1 MAGQTFDFELRAD
14 DQVSGA
20 LKKIGD
26 QVKGLQPEL
35 TETENGLKLGGQ
47 ETQDELNDVN
57 AAFKTLGR
65 FAKDNVQFIGDMVPP
80 LRNFLGNAGKIGG
93 MAGKF
98 GLAGGAAY
106 VAGKG
111 IAALGGGMADAAH
124 DAYSLQIAA
133 ENAGMSVKDFS
144 QLSGAMRLLGS
155 DSESAQGSVEGLYK
169 TFNDALQGRNSAALA
184 IMNQINAPI
193 VRNDDGTANVLKTVE
208 QLAKVMPK
216 LSPQNQKTVADALGL
231 DANGLQLLREG
242 ARLKELLA
250 KSDQV
255 GLTVDPKINA
265 DLVTLNRNLT
275 EVSSSWDGLKNR
287 AKQKLAG
294 SLLSDG
300 SVGDGL
306 KGVAHVMQTPTD
318 PVAWNEA
325 LGNLR
330 GNEGDWMR
338 RARSDKKYFDTLQ
351 PDDQLNLLTGQMND
365 GLRNKLRVQYG
376 LSEQA
381 SLLAGDAQAITRQP
395 NSTANS
401 PPVSGNV
408 DPTAASV
415 RNNNPWNLNY
425 AGQAGAAPAGR
436 FARFASPE
444 MGVQA
449 ADRQLQLYATGKSAN
464 VDHPLRTLTEIIHKA
479 SPRSDGNDPEAM
491 IKRAASQLG
500 VRPDEE
506 LNLTDTRMR
515 SRVLSALFNQE
526 GNNPFDA
533 TQIEQIIGGR
543 NGPGPQPPEP
553 SPSLAVQPLPAK
565 AEPQAPVNVL
575 TTPATQPAPS
585 ANALTTPA
593 TQPAPSLM
601 PTPAPSLV
609 TPAAAPSL
617 VTPAADR
624 SSGSAQDI
632 ARAISEALKESG
644 MKLEVTFINPANG
657 QRQTMTATGGKV
669 TTAMPFPG

>member
-20 LKKIGD
+20 LKKISD
-26 QVKGLQPEL
+26 EVKGLQPEL
-35 TETENGLKLGGQ
+35 TETQNGLKLGGQ
-47 ETQDELNDVN
+47 ETQDGLGDIN

-80 LRNFLGNAGKIGG
+80 LRNFLGNAGKMGG
-93 MAGKF
+93 MVGKF

-193 VRNDDGTANVLKTVE
+193 VRNADGTANVLKTVE

-250 KSDQV
+250 KSDAV

-265 DLVTLNRNLT
+265 DLVSLNRNIT
-275 EVSSSWDGLKNR
+275 EVSASWDGLKNR
-287 AKQKLAG
+287 TKQKLAG

-300 SVGDGL
+300 SVSDGL
-306 KGVAHVMQTPTD
+306 KGVAHVMQNPTD
-318 PVAWNEA
+318 PIAWNEA
-325 LGNLR
+325 VGNLR
-330 GNEGDWMR
+330 GSDGDWLR
-338 RARSDKKYFDTLQ
+338 RGQKDKKFIGTLS
-351 PDDQLNLLTGQMND
+351 PDDQLNLITGQMND
-365 GLRNKLRVQYG
+365 SLRQKLRIQYG
-376 LSEQA
+376 LGDQA
-381 SLLAGDAQAITRQP
+381 SQLAGDMQTITRQP
-395 NSTANS
+395 NSAANS
-401 PPVSGNV
+401 PPVSGSV
-408 DPTAASV
+408 DPSAASV
-415 RNNNPWNLNY
+415 RNNNPWNINY
-425 AGQAGAAPAGR
+425 AGQAGAVPAGR
-436 FARFASPE
+436 FARFPTPE
-444 MGVQA
+444 AGVQA

-464 VDHPLRTLTEIIHKA
+464 VDHPLTTLAEIIHKA

-491 IKRAASQLG
+491 IRRASGQLG
-500 VRPDEE
+500 VRPDES

-515 SRVLSALFNQE
+515 SRVLAALFNQE
-526 GNNPFDA
+526 GNNPFSA
-533 TQIEQIIGGR
+533 TQIEQIIGG
-543 NGPGPQPPEP
+543 NGGPAAQN
-553 SPSLAVQPLPAK
+553 Q
-565 AEPQAPVNVL
+565 
-575 TTPATQPAPS
+575 
-585 ANALTTPA
+585 
-593 TQPAPSLM
+593 APSLTA
-601 PTPAPSLV
+601 PSGPSLV
-609 TPAAAPSL
+609 APATPAGSKA
-617 VTPAADR
+617 
-624 SSGSAQDI
+624 GSADEV
-632 ARAISEALKESG
+632 ARAVSDALKNNG
-644 MKLEVTFINPANG
+644 MKLEVTFINPSTG

>member
-26 QVKGLQPEL
+26 QVKSLQPEL
-35 TETENGLKLGGQ
+35 TETEKGLKLGGQ

-193 VRNDDGTANVLKTVE
+193 IRNADGTANVLKTVE

-216 LSPQNQKTVADALGL
+216 LSLQNQKTVADALGL

-250 KSDQV
+250 KSDEV
-255 GLTVDPKINA
+255 GLTVDPKINT
-265 DLVTLNRNLT
+265 DLVTLNRNIT
-275 EVSSSWDGLKNR
+275 EVGASWDGLKNR
-287 AKQKLAG
+287 VKQRLAG
-294 SLLSDG
+294 GLLSDG
-300 SVGDGL
+300 SVNDGL
-306 KGVAHVMQTPTD
+306 KGAAHLLQNPTD
-318 PVAWNEA
+318 PVALNEA
-325 LGNLR
+325 FGNLR
-330 GNEGDWMR
+330 GKEGDWMR
-338 RARSDKKYFDTLQ
+338 RARSDKKYFDALQ

-365 GLRNKLRVQYG
+365 SLRKKLRVRYG
-376 LSEQA
+376 LSDQA
-381 SLLAGDAQAITRQP
+381 SQLADDAQAITRPP
-395 NSTANS
+395 NSTAAS
-401 PPVSGNV
+401 PPVSGKV
-408 DPTAASV
+408 DPAAASV

-425 AGQAGAAPAGR
+425 AGQAGAVPAGR
-436 FARFASPE
+436 FARFPTPE

-449 ADRQLQLYATGKSAN
+449 ADRQLQLYATGQSAN
-464 VDHPLRTLTEIIHKA
+464 VDHPLRTLNEIIHKA

-500 VRPDEE
+500 VSPDES
-506 LNLTDTRMR
+506 LNLMDTGMR

-533 TQIEQIIGGR
+533 AQIEQIISGKSR
-543 NGPGPQPPEP
+543 NGPQDPAPAPLLAAQPPAAPPVPAASGLTPSASQSEP
-553 SPSLAVQPLPAK
+553 SLT
-565 AEPQAPVNVL
+565 APK
-575 TTPATQPAPS
+575 
-585 ANALTTPA
+585 
-593 TQPAPSLM
+593 
-601 PTPAPSLV
+601 APSLV

-617 VTPAADR
+617 VAPVPER
-624 SSGSAQDI
+624 SSGSAQDV
-632 ARAISEALKESG
+632 ARAVSEALKETG

-657 QRQTMTATGGKV
+657 QRQTMMATGGKV
-669 TTAMPFPG
+669 TSAMPFPG

>member
-35 TETENGLKLGGQ
+35 AETENGLKLGGQ
-47 ETQDELNDVN
+47 ETQDGLGDINT
-57 AAFKTLGR
+57 AFKTLGR

-80 LRNFLGNAGKIGG
+80 LRNFLGNAGKLGG

-124 DAYSLQIAA
+124 DAYGLQIAA
-133 ENAGMSVKDFS
+133 ENAGMSVKEFS

-155 DSESAQGSVEGLYK
+155 DSEAAQGSVEGLYK

-193 VRNDDGTANVLKTVE
+193 VRKADGTADVLKTVE

-250 KSDQV
+250 KSDEV
-255 GLTVDPKINA
+255 GLTVDPKING
-265 DLVTLNRNLT
+265 DLVTLNRNIT
-275 EVSSSWDGLKNR
+275 EVSASWDGLKNR

-294 SLLSDG
+294 GLLSDG
-300 SVGDGL
+300 SVNDGL
-306 KGVAHVMQTPTD
+306 NGVAHVMQNPTD

-338 RARSDKKYFDTLQ
+338 RARADKKYFDTLQ

-365 GLRNKLRVQYG
+365 SLRQKLRVQYG
-376 LSEQA
+376 LGDQA
-381 SLLAGDAQAITRQP
+381 SLLAGDMQTITRQP
-395 NSTANS
+395 GSAANS
-401 PPVSGNV
+401 PPVNGRV
-408 DPTAASV
+408 DPSAASV

-425 AGQAGAAPAGR
+425 AGQAGAVPAGR
-436 FARFASPE
+436 FARFPTPE
-444 MGVQA
+444 GGVQA

-464 VDHPLRTLTEIIHKA
+464 VDHPLTTLAEIINKA
-479 SPRSDGNDPEAM
+479 SPRSDGNDPENM
-491 IKRAASQLG
+491 IKRASAQLG
-500 VRPDEE
+500 VRPDES
-506 LNLTDTRMR
+506 LNLTDTGMR
-515 SRVLSALFNQE
+515 SRVLAALFNQE
-526 GNNPFDA
+526 GNNPFSA
-533 TQIEQIIGGR
+533 ARIEQIIGGKS
-543 NGPGPQPPEP
+543 GPNI
-553 SPSLAVQPLPAK
+553 
-565 AEPQAPVNVL
+565 QAPVMPMAAQPAAQQ
-575 TTPATQPAPS
+575 TARETPAAPS
-585 ANALTTPA
+585 LSGAPPASSLTERQDSAAP
-593 TQPAPSLM
+593 PAPSLTA
-601 PTPAPSLV
+601 PPASRPSLV
-609 TPAAAPSL
+609 APPAAPEGNKS
-617 VTPAADR
+617 
-624 SSGSAQDI
+624 SAQDV
-632 ARAISEALKESG
+632 ARAVSEALKENG
-644 MKLEVTFINPANG
+644 MKLEVTFINPASG